1 VDTCFATHHASGSQS
16 MLGLA
21 CKAKWNQLIPDYK
34 RIVDFHARTGH
45 NARDYWELSTCE
57 HTMEGLPKTFS
68 QELFD
73 QIHEWFGQRPQIQ
86 PPYIRNLLSTHDANH
101 LGVHG
106 LQ

>member
-1 VDTCFATHHASGSQS
+1 
-16 MLGLA
+16 
-21 CKAKWNQLIPDYK
+21 
-34 RIVDFHARTGH
+34 
-45 NARDYWELSTCE
+45 
-57 HTMEGLPKTFS
+57 MEGLPKTFS